1 MMVGLYDNNTINK
14 QITKKI
20 KLVEMKKILDLLN
33 NEYVVG
39 ATVLLFWILA
49 LIGLFKSDD
58 VNIYLGDDKASYEQ
72 EVVDT
77 VAVEPDTL
85 IVD

>member
-1 MMVGLYDNNTINK
+1 MVGLYDNNTINK